1 MKSGGQIPWHAI
13 AICKLSKTSW
23 QTGNLKMNED
33 LENHS
38 KDQLYNLAH
47 WLEYLPNSERER
59 QSENSSIWKESITR
73 NLPRICSDRGVNL
86 GERYSDCWSW
96 RIGKV
101 GCINL
106 NFRRLNAKEVL
117 ITQKDVEFVFPVTD
131 GSAKLSVRDYEFQE
145 PTLRRESTVRR
156 ENLSVES

>member
-33 LENHS
+33 LENRS
-38 KDQLYNLAH
+38 KDQLYYLAH
-47 WLEYLPNSERER
+47 WLEYLPNSER

-86 GERYSDCWSW
+86 EERYSDCWSW

-117 ITQKDVEFVFPVTD
+117 ITQKFVFLVTD
-131 GSAKLSVRDYEFQE
+131 GSATLSVRDYEFQK

-156 ENLSVES
+156 ENLSGES